1 MNLPLTRVCEPDL
14 STSLVVGSP
23 TAAAA
28 AYHKRI
34 GMPSVDAIPFYE
46 DVSVALFHSI
56 MTVAS
61 SDVCE
66 PTTTDGE
73 AQVHS
78 LPLTIFNSIFF
89 IKRVRWSGRG
99 GIRAAIGANAR
110 PSPPSGRQHPPQRHP
125 MALRILVSNF
135 VRKRCNVP

>member
-14 STSLVVGSP
+14 STSLIVGSP
-23 TAAAA
+23 TAAA

-34 GMPSVDAIPFYE
+34 GMPSADVIPFYE

-66 PTTTDGE
+66 PTTIDGDV
-73 AQVHS
+73 QVHW
-78 LPLTIFNSIFF
+78 LPFSILSPSFQY
-89 IKRVRWSGRG
+89 IQLSGRDK
-99 GIRAAIGANAR
+99 I
-110 PSPPSGRQHPPQRHP
+110 
-125 MALRILVSNF
+125 
-135 VRKRCNVP
+135 

>member
-1 MNLPLTRVCEPDL
+1 MFCSVLWQRLLELVSVLIMNLPLTRVCEPDL

-78 LPLTIFNSIFF
+78 LPLTI
-89 IKRVRWSGRG
+89 
-99 GIRAAIGANAR
+99 
-110 PSPPSGRQHPPQRHP
+110 
-125 MALRILVSNF
+125 L
-135 VRKRCNVP
+135 

>member
-1 MNLPLTRVCEPDL
+1 MNSCFRYLVIEKTTFSAFINGLTCSQRLLELVSVLIMNLPLIRVCEPDL

-78 LPLTIFNSIFF
+78 LPLTIF
-89 IKRVRWSGRG
+89 
-99 GIRAAIGANAR
+99 
-110 PSPPSGRQHPPQRHP
+110 
-125 MALRILVSNF
+125 
-135 VRKRCNVP
+135 